1 MPNPS
6 KPDASQEFERFADQP
21 QRGVA
26 SEFLDLLLNN
36 KKWWLT
42 PIVVTLLFV
51 GMLVML
57 GGSVAG
63 PFIYTLF

>member
-1 MPNPS
+1 MS
-6 KPDASQEFERFADQP
+6 HSIEPDASQQFERFADQP

-26 SEFLDLLLNN
+26 REFLDLLRNN

-42 PIVVTLLFV
+42 PIVITLLFL
-51 GMLVML
+51 GFLVML